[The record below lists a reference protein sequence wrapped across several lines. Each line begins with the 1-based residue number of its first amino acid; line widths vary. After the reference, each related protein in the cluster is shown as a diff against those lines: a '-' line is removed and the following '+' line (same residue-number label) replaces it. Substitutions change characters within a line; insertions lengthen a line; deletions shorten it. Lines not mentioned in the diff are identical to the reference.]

1 MANYTM
7 NLLLYGV
14 KIGAKMMMVN
24 FDGNEKHTEKKVIK
38 EQKKRR

>member
-14 KIGAKMMMVN
+14 KIGTKMMMIN
-24 FDGNEKHTEKKVIK
+24 FDGNEKHTEKKG
-38 EQKKRR
+38 R